1 MPQSGLGRGLGS
13 LIPDKNNIKK
23 ADSVAQAAGSSQAN
37 GSQIFDVPL
46 DKIKANPQQPRNNF
60 DSAPME
66 ELVESIK
73 EHGIIQPLI
82 ATKDGDTYELIA
94 GERRL
99 RASKLAGLATV
110 PVVVRQAGEQAK
122 LEMALIENIQ
132 RQDLNPIELAHAYR
146 RLVDEFS
153 LGQDAV
159 AKRVGKSRS
168 TVTNILRMLN
178 LPDEIQTALIGGKI
192 TEGHAKYL
200 LGVEG
205 EAKQLNLFRKI
216 LRNKM
221 TITDTDKEIKRLGGT
236 KRARIKINYRDKDK
250 EFAFRE
256 FFGTKVEVK
265 RKGKGGQIIIDFYSD
280 EELDEITEKVKK

>member
-1 MPQSGLGRGLGS
+1 MSNIGLGRGLSS
-13 LIPDKNNIKK
+13 LIPDKSNIKK
-23 ADSVAQAAGSSQAN
+23 TAALADSGPGS

-46 DKIKANPQQPRNNF
+46 DKIKTNPHQPRVNF
-60 DSAPME
+60 DGQSMN

-73 EHGIIQPLI
+73 EHGVIQPLI
-82 ATKDGDTYELIA
+82 ATKEGSGYELIA

-132 RQDLNPIELAHAYR
+132 RQDLDPIETARAYR
-146 RLVDEFS
+146 RLIDEFNLS
-153 LGQDAV
+153 QENV
-159 AKRVGKSRS
+159 AKQVGKSRS

-178 LPDEIQTALIGGKI
+178 LPDEIQIALINNKI

-200 LGVEG
+200 LGVEN
-205 EAKQLNLFRKI
+205 EEKQLNLLHKI
-216 LRNKM
+216 VRNKM

-236 KRARIKINYRDKDK
+236 KLARIKINYEDKDK
-250 EFAFRE
+250 EFALRE
-256 FFGTKVEVK
+256 FFGARVEIR
-265 RKGKGGQIIIDFYSD
+265 RKGKGGQVIIDFYNND
-280 EELDEITEKVKK
+280 ELNEIAQKVKK

>member
-1 MPQSGLGRGLGS
+1 MPL
-13 LIPDKNNIKK
+13 N
-23 ADSVAQAAGSSQAN
+23 
-37 GSQIFDVPL
+37 
-46 DKIKANPQQPRNNF
+46 KIKANPHQPRVNF
-60 DSAPME
+60 DGQPME

-82 ATKDGDTYELIA
+82 ATKEGDTYELIA

-99 RASKLAGLATV
+99 RASKIAGLETV

-146 RLVDEFS
+146 RLIDEFS

-178 LPDEIQTALIGGKI
+178 LPDEIQVALIGGKI

-205 EAKQLNLFRKI
+205 
-216 LRNKM
+216 
-221 TITDTDKEIKRLGGT
+221 
-236 KRARIKINYRDKDK
+236 
-250 EFAFRE
+250 
-256 FFGTKVEVK
+256 
-265 RKGKGGQIIIDFYSD
+265 
-280 EELDEITEKVKK
+280 